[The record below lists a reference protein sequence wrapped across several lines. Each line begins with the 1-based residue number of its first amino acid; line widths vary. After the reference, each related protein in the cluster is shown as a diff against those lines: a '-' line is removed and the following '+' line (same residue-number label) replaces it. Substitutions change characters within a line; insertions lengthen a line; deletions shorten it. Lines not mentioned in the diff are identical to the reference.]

1 MKTIGWSTDGKFYI
15 IILESSG
22 RMAGTCEMSITSF
35 HKCTFENFLW
45 ELITSRNICR
55 KVVITALFIKVKTL
69 NFIMEKFH
77 IYKSRIGK

>member
-45 ELITSRNICR
+45 KLTTSRNICR

-69 NFIMEKFH
+69 NFLSWKNFTYIKVE
-77 IYKSRIGK
+77 